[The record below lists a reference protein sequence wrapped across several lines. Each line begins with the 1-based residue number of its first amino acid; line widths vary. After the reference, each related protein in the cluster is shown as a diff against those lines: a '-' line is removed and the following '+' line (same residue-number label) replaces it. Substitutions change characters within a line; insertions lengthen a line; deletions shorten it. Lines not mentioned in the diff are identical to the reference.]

1 MHITLSQY
9 KSDWGAS
16 PNVECELEFA
26 DDSALHFCG
35 AVFVGAFS
43 GHIPAVKGADPK
55 ELFDELMEATFNG
68 IKDWALNNYS
78 IDEVSGLRLI
88 MADSVNSTRFELIRM
103 PKIEHFAEW
112 LSKKYPRHM
121 TDTKVCRNPSSGNP
135 TKVWVFQIP

>member
-1 MHITLSQY
+1 MRITLSQY

-26 DDSALHFCG
+26 DESALHFCG
-35 AVFVGAFS
+35 AVFVGAFN
-43 GHIPAVKGADPK
+43 GHIPPVKGVDFK
-55 ELFDELMEATFNG
+55 ELYDGLMEATFNG
-68 IKDWALNNYS
+68 IKDWALDEG

-88 MADSVNSTRFELIRM
+88 MADSINSNRFEFIRM
-103 PKIEHFAEW
+103 LKIQYFAEW

-135 TKVWVFQIP
+135 TKVWVFEIP